1 MTERIALFPLRTVL
15 FPEGV
20 LPLRIFETRYLDM
33 IRRCLRE
40 QSGFGVVLI
49 HAGDEVGAVG
59 ELADT
64 GTFARIVDFG
74 QLPDGLLSIVARG
87 EKRFRI
93 RRRELQKDG
102 LHLGE
107 VEWLAEPA
115 PAAALAS
122 DAFPELRAMLAHVL
136 DELGDSYPCGERRMD
151 DAQWVSGQLGQ
162 LLPVSTGFRQ
172 RLLETDS
179 ALERLEILDAARAT
193 EA

>member
-33 IRRCLRE
+33 VRRCMRE

-49 HAGDEVGAVG
+49 HAGDEVGAIG
-59 ELADT
+59 ELAGV
-64 GTFARIVDFG
+64 GTFARVVDFG

-93 RRRELQKDG
+93 HHHELQKDG
-102 LHLGE
+102 LHLGD
-107 VEWLAEPA
+107 VEWLAD
-115 PAAALAS
+115 AS
-122 DAFPELRAMLAHVL
+122 DSLEISEFTELRAMLAQVL
-136 DELGDSYPCGERRMD
+136 DELGDAYSCGEQKMD
-151 DAQWVSGQLGQ
+151 DALWVSGQLGQ

-179 ALERLEILDAARAT
+179 ARERLELLDAARSSET
-193 EA
+193 